1 MARLS
6 KEFVEKLALE
16 KTTTQNLQDQVE
28 RELKGL
34 VEEIAKRYAK

>member
-6 KEFVEKLALE
+6 KEFVEKTALE
-16 KTTTQNLQDQVE
+16 KTTIQNLQDQIE

-34 VEEIAKRYAK
+34 VEEIAARHAK

>member
-6 KEFVEKLALE
+6 KEFVEKIALE
-16 KTTTQNLQDQVE
+16 KTTTQNLQAQVE

-34 VEEIAKRYAK
+34 LEEIAKRYAK